1 MKVGEQTKPLQPYH
15 TECTVCTQC
24 GVAIVC
30 LWMSLQTSKKQKQ
43 DYLCEF
49 QHWEGQSNCFGEVLF
64 VGTDSYKKFFYRKK
78 SYIQSHSCYER
89 CDRFCRAACT
99 MFLNT
104 CLGSLPK
111 AESIKGIP
119 CCHLRAQT
127 TGGLA
132 EFKVTFQSLTVQL
145 QEDSSCS
152 P

>member
-1 MKVGEQTKPLQPYH
+1 MDWRLSVKWRLENRQNLY
-15 TECTVCTQC
+15 
-24 GVAIVC
+24 
-30 LWMSLQTSKKQKQ
+30 SLTTLNVLCVLSVVWLSFVSGCPCKQVKNRSRTTYVSFNIGK
-43 DYLCEF
+43 DKATAPE
-49 QHWEGQSNCFGEVLF
+49 
-64 VGTDSYKKFFYRKK
+64 KFFLWVQIAVRNFSIEKK
-78 SYIQSHSCYER
+78 SYIQSHSCYEH

-132 EFKVTFQSLTVQL
+132 EFKVTFQSLTV
-145 QEDSSCS
+145 
-152 P
+152 